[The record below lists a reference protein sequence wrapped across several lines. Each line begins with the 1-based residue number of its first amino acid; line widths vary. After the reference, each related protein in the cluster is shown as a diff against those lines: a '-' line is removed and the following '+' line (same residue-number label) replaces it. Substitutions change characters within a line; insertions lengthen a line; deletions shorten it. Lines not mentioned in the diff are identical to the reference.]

1 MKNGVAEG
9 VASDPHD
16 TIKDGTEN
24 KTTISN
30 KLLQGVMQ
38 IFAKISILNHFK
50 FPPFHQQA
58 KTKIQ
63 MKK

>member
-1 MKNGVAEG
+1 MEQ
-9 VASDPHD
+9 
-16 TIKDGTEN
+16 EN

-30 KLLQGVMQ
+30 KLLQDVMQ
-38 IFAKISILNHFK
+38 IFAKISVLKQFQIST
-50 FPPFHQQA
+50 FPIQA